1 MLKVVIHSEIV
12 VNRKPEDDLIASLH
26 REATQ
31 WKERKNWNQA
41 VQCLQSAKGY
51 MERSTVIYPVLTWLR
66 LPLFLQQADRYPEA
80 LIEFQW
86 LIDTAEARTARGFSH
101 LPKRKIQ
108 QMARED
114 VRTIKDK
121 MRLAAER
128 EAKRRAKA
136 NGPLT
141 R

>member
-1 MLKVVIHSEIV
+1 
-12 VNRKPEDDLIASLH
+12 
-26 REATQ
+26 
-31 WKERKNWNQA
+31 
-41 VQCLQSAKGY
+41 
-51 MERSTVIYPVLTWLR
+51 
-66 LPLFLQQADRYPEA
+66 
-80 LIEFQW
+80 
-86 LIDTAEARTARGFSH
+86 EARTARGFSH

-136 NGPLT
+136 NAPLT